1 MYAPAAVLTVGELEG
16 QVRRGCARLQGLTLV
31 HLSAQPEP
39 FLVAE
44 PLKLSSVS
52 LKSFLR

>member
-1 MYAPAAVLTVGELEG
+1 VYAPAAVLTVGELEG